1 MHYVE
6 LMNKPTHTEMSAV
19 KAARLDQYFNH
30 RLEMLP
36 KLIRHAK
43 EIRDDMEAFRLQERL
58 DCLQGVILALEHFN
72 FYVRNEK

>member
-1 MHYVE
+1 
-6 LMNKPTHTEMSAV
+6 MNNTTHTETGAV

-36 KLIRHAK
+36 KLIKAAK
-43 EIRDDMEAFRLQERL
+43 ESKDHIEAFRLQERL

-72 FYVRNEK
+72 FYVRNKND

>member
-1 MHYVE
+1 MHLV
-6 LMNKPTHTEMSAV
+6 LMNNPTHTETSAV

-36 KLIRHAK
+36 KLIKDAK
-43 EIRDDMEAFRLQERL
+43 EIKDDMEAFRLQERL
-58 DCLQGVILALEHFN
+58 DCLEGVIRALEHFN